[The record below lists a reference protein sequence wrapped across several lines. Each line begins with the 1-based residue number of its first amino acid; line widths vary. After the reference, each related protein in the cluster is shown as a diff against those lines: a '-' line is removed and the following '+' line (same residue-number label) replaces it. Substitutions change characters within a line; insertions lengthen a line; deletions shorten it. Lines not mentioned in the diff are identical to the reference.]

1 MRSTT
6 TYFKPVVNLSA
17 RFTLTSAFLLLLTC
31 TFAQE
36 TVIRGKITDAFSGD
50 PIPFVNVV
58 FKGTSIGTT
67 TDFDG
72 NFVLRT
78 STPTDSLLASYIGYK
93 SRSKPVKKGVDQTI
107 NFQLEEEV
115 TRLRDIII
123 LSGENPAFPILRNVI
138 SNKNTNDKRKL
149 SAFEFDSYSKIEID
163 VDNIT
168 DKFRKKK
175 IVSRITQVLDSIERI
190 AGEDG
195 KPVLPI
201 FISESVSKFYYRAN
215 PELKF
220 ENIKETKISGV
231 GFEDGSLMAQLI
243 GTSFQEY
250 NFYKN
255 WLNILD
261 KDFVSPIADGWK
273 LYYDYDLIDSLYIGE
288 DFCYRLDFFPKS
300 PQALAFTGTMWITKR
315 EFAIKQ
321 IEATIGKEANLN
333 FIEKIRIQQELT
345 KTEGGA
351 WLPVKNRMLV
361 DVGEV
366 RDQWAGLLAK
376 FYTSNKNIIVDEP
389 KEPKFYEKPILLD
402 EGYILNQHD
411 EDHWNKL
418 RHDPLTE
425 TEKNVYRMIDTL
437 QNIPVVRTY
446 IDVAKIL
453 VNGYKKAG
461 KIDIGPYL
469 SLVAFNDI
477 EGVRVQSGFRTNY
490 QFSKTWSFGG
500 QLAYGF
506 KDEEIKYSAFVQH
519 ILDRKHWT
527 TVSLRARSD
536 LGRVGIDD
544 ENLADNYLF
553 LAATRFG
560 IYRRGY
566 YFDETR
572 FNFQREVIK
581 GFSQRVAVR
590 YNTFKPSFE
599 FGYYTNPGDISS
611 LHQNFQTAEVIL
623 ESRFARDELFIQYD
637 NERLSLG
644 AQKWPIIT
652 LRYTRGLKGIGG
664 SDFEYDKFR
673 FSVLKKLPMGPLGTG
688 RVTLTGEYINGI
700 LPYPLLS
707 FHIGNETPFYTDVI
721 YSLMN
726 FGEFFS
732 DRFVSMQYRQNF
744 EGFILNRIP
753 LMRKLKW
760 RLTGLANVIYADLR
774 DENLTLSEPLPFPAG
789 NNNLTLN
796 RPYVELGYGVE
807 NIFRFIRVDFV
818 HRLSYLENDRAR
830 KFGVLFTAQ
839 FKL

>member
-1 MRSTT
+1 MYSNIVRLTT
-6 TYFKPVVNLSA
+6 RLKVLVWLVLFPAVVL
-17 RFTLTSAFLLLLTC
+17 
-31 TFAQE
+31 AQE

-72 NFVLRT
+72 NYVLRT
-78 STPTDSLLASYIGYK
+78 TSPTDSLQASYIGYK
-93 SRSKPVKKGVDQTI
+93 PRTKAVQKGVSQII

-115 TRLRDIII
+115 TRLRDIVIMA
-123 LSGENPAFPILRNVI
+123 GENPAFEVLRNVVK
-138 SNKNTNDKRKL
+138 NKSINDKRKL
-149 SAFEFDSYSKIEID
+149 SAYEFDTYSKIEID

-168 DKFRKKK
+168 DKFRQKK
-175 IVSRITQVLDSIERI
+175 IVSRITQVLDSIQQI

-201 FISESVSKFYYRAN
+201 FISESVSKFYYRNN

-220 ENIKETKISGV
+220 EHIKETKISGI
-231 GFEDGSLMAQLI
+231 GFEDGSLMAQLV
-243 GTSFQEY
+243 GASFQEY

-261 KDFVSPIADGWK
+261 KDFVSPIADGWR
-273 LYYDYDLIDSLYIGE
+273 LYYEYDLMDSLDVDGDY
-288 DFCYRLDFFPKS
+288 CYRLDFFPKS
-300 PQALAFTGTMWITKR
+300 LQALAFTGTMWITKN
-315 EFAIKQ
+315 EYAIKR
-321 IEATIGKEANLN
+321 IEVTVSKEANLN
-333 FIEKIRIQQELT
+333 FIEKIKIQQELA

-351 WLPVKNRMLV
+351 WIPVKNRVLV
-361 DVGEV
+361 DAGEV

-376 FYTSNKNIIVDEP
+376 FYTSNKNIVVNQP
-389 KEPKFYEKPILLD
+389 KEPKFYEKQILLD
-402 EGYILNQHD
+402 EGYILNMND
-411 EDHWNKL
+411 EEHWNEL

-437 QNIPVVRTY
+437 QHIPVVRTY
-446 IDVAKIL
+446 IDLVKIL
-453 VNGYKKAG
+453 INGYKKVG
-461 KIDIGPYL
+461 KVDIGPYL
-469 SLVAFNDI
+469 SLVAFNNI
-477 EGVRVQSGFRTNY
+477 EGMRIQSGFRTNY
-490 QFSKTWSFGG
+490 AFSKKISFGA
-500 QLAYGF
+500 QLGYGF
-506 KDEEIKYSAFVQH
+506 DDERIKYSAYFQH
-519 ILDRKHWT
+519 IMDRRRWT
-527 TVSLRARSD
+527 TMSLRVRSD

-544 ENLADNYLF
+544 ENLADDYLF
-553 LAATRFG
+553 LAASRFG
-560 IYRRGY
+560 KFRRGY

-572 FNFQREVIK
+572 FNFQREIIK
-581 GFSQRVAVR
+581 GFSQRIAVR
-590 YNTFKPSFE
+590 YNTFKPSFD
-599 FGYYTNPGDISS
+599 FGYYSNPGDVTSFKQS
-611 LHQNFQTAEVIL
+611 FQSAEIIL
-623 ESRFARDELFIQYD
+623 ETRLARDELFLQYD
-637 NERLSLG
+637 NERVSMG

-652 LRYTRGLKGIGG
+652 LRYTRGLKGVGG

-673 FSVLKKLPMGPLGTG
+673 FSILKKLPMGPLGTG
-688 RVTLTGEYINGI
+688 KATITGEYINGT

-732 DRFVSMQYRQNF
+732 DRFVSLQYRQYF
-744 EGFILNRIP
+744 EGFLLNRVP

-760 RLTGLANVIYADLR
+760 RLTGLANIIYGDLS
-774 DENLTLSEPLPFPAG
+774 DENLAMSEPLPFPVD
-789 NNNLTLN
+789 NNNLTID
-796 RPYVELGYGVE
+796 RPYIELGYGVE
-807 NIFRFIRVDFV
+807 NIFKFLRVDFV

>member
-1 MRSTT
+1 MYSNIVRLTT
-6 TYFKPVVNLSA
+6 RLKVLVWLVLFPAVVL
-17 RFTLTSAFLLLLTC
+17 
-31 TFAQE
+31 AQE

-72 NFVLRT
+72 NYVLRT
-78 STPTDSLLASYIGYK
+78 TSPTDSLQASYIGYK
-93 SRSKPVKKGVDQTI
+93 PRTKAVQKGVSQII

-115 TRLRDIII
+115 TRLRDIVIMA
-123 LSGENPAFPILRNVI
+123 GENPAFEVLRNVVK
-138 SNKNTNDKRKL
+138 NKSINDKRKL
-149 SAFEFDSYSKIEID
+149 SAYEFDTYSKIEID

-168 DKFRKKK
+168 DKFRQKK
-175 IVSRITQVLDSIERI
+175 IVSRITQVLDSIQQI

-201 FISESVSKFYYRAN
+201 FISESVSKFYYRNN

-220 ENIKETKISGV
+220 EHIKETKISGI
-231 GFEDGSLMAQLI
+231 GFEDGSLMAQLV
-243 GTSFQEY
+243 GASFQEY

-261 KDFVSPIADGWK
+261 KDFVSPIADGWR
-273 LYYDYDLIDSLYIGE
+273 LYYEYDLVDSLDVDGDY
-288 DFCYRLDFFPKS
+288 CYRLDFFPKS
-300 PQALAFTGTMWITKR
+300 PQALAFTGTMWITKN
-315 EFAIKQ
+315 EYAIKR
-321 IEATIGKEANLN
+321 IEVTVSKEANLN
-333 FIEKIRIQQELT
+333 FIEKIKIQQELA

-351 WLPVKNRMLV
+351 WIPVKNRVLV
-361 DVGEV
+361 DAGEV

-376 FYTSNKNIIVDEP
+376 FYTSNKNIVVNQP
-389 KEPKFYEKPILLD
+389 KEPKFYEKQILLD
-402 EGYILNQHD
+402 EGYILNMND
-411 EDHWNKL
+411 EEHWNEL

-437 QNIPVVRTY
+437 QHIPVVRTY
-446 IDVAKIL
+446 IDLVKIL
-453 VNGYKKAG
+453 INGYKKVG
-461 KIDIGPYL
+461 KVDIGPYL
-469 SLVAFNDI
+469 SLVAFNNI
-477 EGVRVQSGFRTNY
+477 EGMRIQSGFRTNY
-490 QFSKTWSFGG
+490 AFSKKISFGA
-500 QLAYGF
+500 QLGYGF
-506 KDEEIKYSAFVQH
+506 DDERIKYSAYFQH
-519 ILDRKHWT
+519 IMDRRRWT
-527 TVSLRARSD
+527 TMSLRVRSD

-544 ENLADNYLF
+544 ENLADDYLF
-553 LAATRFG
+553 LAASRFG
-560 IYRRGY
+560 KFRRGY

-572 FNFQREVIK
+572 FNFQREIIK
-581 GFSQRVAVR
+581 GFSQRIAVR
-590 YNTFKPSFE
+590 YNTFKPSFD
-599 FGYYTNPGDISS
+599 FGYYSNPGDVTSFKQS
-611 LHQNFQTAEVIL
+611 FQSAEIIL
-623 ESRFARDELFIQYD
+623 ETRLARDELFLQYD
-637 NERLSLG
+637 NERVSMG

-652 LRYTRGLKGIGG
+652 LRYTRGLKGVGG

-673 FSVLKKLPMGPLGTG
+673 FSILKKLPMGPLGTG
-688 RVTLTGEYINGI
+688 KATITGEYINGT

-732 DRFVSMQYRQNF
+732 DRFVSLQYRQYF
-744 EGFILNRIP
+744 EGFLLNRVP

-760 RLTGLANVIYADLR
+760 RLTGLANIIYGDLS
-774 DENLTLSEPLPFPAG
+774 DENLAMSEPLPFPVD
-789 NNNLTLN
+789 NNNLTIDK
-796 RPYVELGYGVE
+796 PYIELGYGVE
-807 NIFRFIRVDFV
+807 NIFKFLRVDFV

>member
-1 MRSTT
+1 MYSNIVRLTT
-6 TYFKPVVNLSA
+6 RLKVLVWLVLFPAVVL
-17 RFTLTSAFLLLLTC
+17 
-31 TFAQE
+31 AQE

-72 NFVLRT
+72 NYVLRT
-78 STPTDSLLASYIGYK
+78 TSPTDSLQASYIGYK
-93 SRSKPVKKGVDQTI
+93 PRTKAVQKGVSQII

-115 TRLRDIII
+115 TRLRDIVIMA
-123 LSGENPAFPILRNVI
+123 GENPAFEVLRNVVK
-138 SNKNTNDKRKL
+138 NKSINDKRKL
-149 SAFEFDSYSKIEID
+149 SAYEFDTYSKIEID

-168 DKFRKKK
+168 DKFRQKK
-175 IVSRITQVLDSIERI
+175 IVSRITQVLDSIQQI

-201 FISESVSKFYYRAN
+201 FISESVSKFYYRNN

-220 ENIKETKISGV
+220 EHIKETKISGI
-231 GFEDGSLMAQLI
+231 GFEDGSLMAQLV
-243 GTSFQEY
+243 GASFQEY

-261 KDFVSPIADGWK
+261 KDFVSPIADGWR
-273 LYYDYDLIDSLYIGE
+273 LYYEYDLMDSLDVDGDY
-288 DFCYRLDFFPKS
+288 CYRLDFFPKS
-300 PQALAFTGTMWITKR
+300 PQALAFTGTMWITKN
-315 EFAIKQ
+315 EYAIKR
-321 IEATIGKEANLN
+321 IEVTVSKEANLN
-333 FIEKIRIQQELT
+333 FIEKIKIQQELA

-351 WLPVKNRMLV
+351 WIPVKNRVLV
-361 DVGEV
+361 DAGEV

-376 FYTSNKNIIVDEP
+376 FYTSNKNIVVNQP
-389 KEPKFYEKPILLD
+389 KEPKFYEKQILLD
-402 EGYILNQHD
+402 EGYILNMND
-411 EDHWNKL
+411 EEHWNEL

-437 QNIPVVRTY
+437 QHIPVVRTY
-446 IDVAKIL
+446 IDLVKIL
-453 VNGYKKAG
+453 INGYKKVG
-461 KIDIGPYL
+461 KVDIGPYL
-469 SLVAFNDI
+469 SLVAFNNI
-477 EGVRVQSGFRTNY
+477 EGMRIQSGFRTNY
-490 QFSKTWSFGG
+490 AFSKKISFGA
-500 QLAYGF
+500 QLGYGF
-506 KDEEIKYSAFVQH
+506 DDERIKYSAYFQH
-519 ILDRKHWT
+519 IMDRRRWT
-527 TVSLRARSD
+527 TMSLRVRSD

-544 ENLADNYLF
+544 ENLADDYLF
-553 LAATRFG
+553 LAASRFG
-560 IYRRGY
+560 KFRRGY

-572 FNFQREVIK
+572 FNFQREIIK
-581 GFSQRVAVR
+581 GFSQRIAVR
-590 YNTFKPSFE
+590 YNTFKPSFD
-599 FGYYTNPGDISS
+599 FGYYSNPGDVTSFKQS
-611 LHQNFQTAEVIL
+611 FQSAEIIL
-623 ESRFARDELFIQYD
+623 ETRLARDELFLQYD
-637 NERLSLG
+637 NERVSMG

-652 LRYTRGLKGIGG
+652 LRYTRGLKGVGG

-673 FSVLKKLPMGPLGTG
+673 FSILKKLPMGPLGTG
-688 RVTLTGEYINGI
+688 KATITGEYINGT

-732 DRFVSMQYRQNF
+732 DRFVSLQYRQYF
-744 EGFILNRIP
+744 EGFLLNRVP

-760 RLTGLANVIYADLR
+760 RLTGLANIIYGDLS
-774 DENLTLSEPLPFPAG
+774 DENLAMSEPLPFPVD
-789 NNNLTLN
+789 NNNLTID
-796 RPYVELGYGVE
+796 RPYIELGYGVE
-807 NIFRFIRVDFV
+807 NIFKFLRVDFV

>member
-1 MRSTT
+1 VYSNIVRLTT
-6 TYFKPVVNLSA
+6 RIKVLVWLVLFPAVAL
-17 RFTLTSAFLLLLTC
+17 
-31 TFAQE
+31 AQE

-72 NFVLRT
+72 NYVLRT
-78 STPTDSLLASYIGYK
+78 TSPTDSLQASYIGYK
-93 SRSKPVKKGVDQTI
+93 PRTKAVQKGITQTI

-115 TRLRDIII
+115 TRLRDIVIMA
-123 LSGENPAFPILRNVI
+123 GENPAFAVLRNVVK
-138 SNKNTNDKRKL
+138 NKEFNDKRKL
-149 SAFEFDSYSKIEID
+149 NAYEFDSYSKIEID

-168 DKFRKKK
+168 DKFKEKKL
-175 IVSRITQVLDSIERI
+175 ISRITQVMDSIQQI

-195 KPVLPI
+195 KPILPV
-201 FISESVSKFYYRAN
+201 FISESVSKFYYRNN

-220 ENIKETKISGV
+220 ENIKETKISGI
-231 GFEDGSLMAQLI
+231 GFEDGSLMAQLV

-261 KDFVSPIADGWK
+261 KDFVSPIADGWR
-273 LYYDYDLIDSLYIGE
+273 LYYEYDLMDSLDVDGDY
-288 DFCYRLDFFPKS
+288 CYRLDFFPKS
-300 PQALAFTGTMWITKR
+300 PQALAFTGTMWITKN
-315 EFAIKQ
+315 EYAIKR
-321 IEATIGKEANLN
+321 IEVTVGKEANLN
-333 FIEKIRIQQELT
+333 FIEKIKIQQELT

-351 WLPVKNRMLV
+351 WIPVKNRVLV
-361 DVGEV
+361 DAGEI
-366 RDQWAGLLAK
+366 RDQWAGMLAK
-376 FYTSNKNIIVDEP
+376 FYTSNRNIVVNEP
-389 KEPKFYEKPILLD
+389 KDPKFYEKQILLD
-402 EGYILNQHD
+402 EGYILNMND

-437 QNIPVVRTY
+437 QHIPVVRTY
-446 IDVAKIL
+446 IDIVKIL
-453 VNGYKKAG
+453 INGYKKVG
-461 KIDIGPYL
+461 KVDIGPYL

-477 EGVRVQSGFRTNY
+477 EGVRIQSGFKTNY
-490 QFSKTWSFGG
+490 SFSKKISFGA
-500 QLAYGF
+500 QLGYGF
-506 KDEEIKYSAFVQH
+506 DDERIKYSAFVQH
-519 ILDRKHWT
+519 IIDRKRWT
-527 TVSLRARSD
+527 TMSIRVRSD

-544 ENLADNYLF
+544 ENLADDYLF

-560 IYRRGY
+560 VFRRGY
-566 YFDETR
+566 YFDESR
-572 FNFQREVIK
+572 FNFQRELIK
-581 GFSQRVAVR
+581 GFSQRIAVR
-590 YNTFKPSFE
+590 YNTFKPVFD
-599 FGYYTNPGDISS
+599 FGYYSNPGDITS
-611 LHQNFQTAEVIL
+611 LQQNFQTAEVIL
-623 ESRFARDELFIQYD
+623 ESRFARDELFLQYD
-637 NERLSLG
+637 NERVSLG

-652 LRYTRGLKGIGG
+652 LRYTRGLKGVGG
-664 SDFEYDKFR
+664 SDFEYDKYR
-673 FSVLKKLPMGPLGTG
+673 FSILKRLPMGPLGTG
-688 RVTLTGEYINGI
+688 KATITGEYINGT

-732 DRFVSMQYRQNF
+732 DRFVSLQYRQYF
-744 EGFILNRIP
+744 EGFLLNRVP

-760 RLTGLANVIYADLR
+760 RLTGLANVIYGDLN
-774 DENLTLSEPLPFPAG
+774 DENLAMSEPLPFPVG
-789 NNNLTLN
+789 NSNLTID
-796 RPYVELGYGVE
+796 RPYIELGYGVE
-807 NIFRFIRVDFV
+807 NIFKFLRVDFV

>member
-1 MRSTT
+1 MYSNIVRLTT
-6 TYFKPVVNLSA
+6 RIKVLVWLVLFPAVA
-17 RFTLTSAFLLLLTC
+17 
-31 TFAQE
+31 FAQE

-72 NFVLRT
+72 NYVLRT
-78 STPTDSLLASYIGYK
+78 TSPTDSLQASYIGYK
-93 SRSKPVKKGVDQTI
+93 PRTKAVQKGVTQTI

-115 TRLRDIII
+115 TRLRDIVIMA
-123 LSGENPAFPILRNVI
+123 GENPAFAVLRNVVK
-138 SNKNTNDKRKL
+138 NKEFNDKRKL
-149 SAFEFDSYSKIEID
+149 NAYEFNSYSKIEID

-168 DKFRKKK
+168 DKFKEKKL
-175 IVSRITQVLDSIERI
+175 ISRITQVMDSIQQI

-195 KPVLPI
+195 KPVLPV
-201 FISESVSKFYYRAN
+201 FISESVSKFYYRNN

-220 ENIKETKISGV
+220 ENIKETKISGI
-231 GFEDGSLMAQLI
+231 GFEDGSLMAQLV

-261 KDFVSPIADGWK
+261 KDFVSPIADGWR
-273 LYYDYDLIDSLYIGE
+273 LYYEYDLMDSLDVDGDY
-288 DFCYRLDFFPKS
+288 CYRLDFFPKS
-300 PQALAFTGTMWITKR
+300 PQALAFTGTMWITKN
-315 EFAIKQ
+315 EYAIKR
-321 IEATIGKEANLN
+321 IEVTVGKEANLN
-333 FIEKIRIQQELT
+333 FIEKIKIQQELT

-351 WLPVKNRMLV
+351 WIPVKNRVLV
-361 DVGEV
+361 DAGEI
-366 RDQWAGLLAK
+366 RDQWAGMLAK
-376 FYTSNKNIIVDEP
+376 FYTSNRNIVVNEP
-389 KEPKFYEKPILLD
+389 KEPKFYEKQILLD
-402 EGYILNQHD
+402 EGYILNMND

-437 QNIPVVRTY
+437 QHIPVVRTY
-446 IDVAKIL
+446 IDIVKIL
-453 VNGYKKAG
+453 INGYKKVG
-461 KIDIGPYL
+461 KVDIGPYL

-477 EGVRVQSGFRTNY
+477 EGVRIQSGFKTNY
-490 QFSKTWSFGG
+490 SFSKKISFGA
-500 QLAYGF
+500 QLGYGF
-506 KDEEIKYSAFVQH
+506 DDERIKYSAFVQH
-519 ILDRKHWT
+519 IIDRKRWT
-527 TVSLRARSD
+527 TMSIRVRSD

-544 ENLADNYLF
+544 ENLADDYLF

-560 IYRRGY
+560 VFRRGY
-566 YFDETR
+566 YFDESR
-572 FNFQREVIK
+572 FNFQRELIK
-581 GFSQRVAVR
+581 GFSQRIAVR
-590 YNTFKPSFE
+590 YNTFKPVFD
-599 FGYYTNPGDISS
+599 FGYYSNPGDITS
-611 LHQNFQTAEVIL
+611 LQQNFQTAEVIL
-623 ESRFARDELFIQYD
+623 ESRFARDELFLQYD
-637 NERLSLG
+637 NERVSLG

-652 LRYTRGLKGIGG
+652 LRYTRGLKGVGG
-664 SDFEYDKFR
+664 SDFEYDKYR
-673 FSVLKKLPMGPLGTG
+673 FSILKRLPMGPLGTG
-688 RVTLTGEYINGI
+688 KATITGEYINGT

-732 DRFVSMQYRQNF
+732 DRFVSLQYRQYF
-744 EGFILNRIP
+744 EGFLLNRVP

-760 RLTGLANVIYADLR
+760 RLTGLANVIYGDLNN
-774 DENLTLSEPLPFPAG
+774 ENLAMSEPLPFPVG
-789 NNNLTLN
+789 NSNLTLD
-796 RPYVELGYGVE
+796 RPYIELGYGVE
-807 NIFRFIRVDFV
+807 NIFKFLRVDFV

>member
-1 MRSTT
+1 MYSNIVRLTT
-6 TYFKPVVNLSA
+6 RIKVLVWLVLFPAVA
-17 RFTLTSAFLLLLTC
+17 
-31 TFAQE
+31 FAQE

-72 NFVLRT
+72 NYVLRT
-78 STPTDSLLASYIGYK
+78 TSPTDSLQASYIGYK
-93 SRSKPVKKGVDQTI
+93 PRTKAVQKGVTQTI

-115 TRLRDIII
+115 TRLRDIVIMA
-123 LSGENPAFPILRNVI
+123 GENPAFAVLRNVVK
-138 SNKNTNDKRKL
+138 NKEFNDKRKL
-149 SAFEFDSYSKIEID
+149 NAYEFDSYSKIEID

-168 DKFRKKK
+168 DKFKEKKL
-175 IVSRITQVLDSIERI
+175 ISRITQVMDSIQQI

-195 KPVLPI
+195 KPVLPV
-201 FISESVSKFYYRAN
+201 FISESVSKFYYRNN

-220 ENIKETKISGV
+220 ENIKETKISGI
-231 GFEDGSLMAQLI
+231 GFEDGSLMAQLV

-261 KDFVSPIADGWK
+261 KDFVSPIADGWR
-273 LYYDYDLIDSLYIGE
+273 LYYEYDLMDSLDVDGDY
-288 DFCYRLDFFPKS
+288 CYRLDFFPKS
-300 PQALAFTGTMWITKR
+300 PQALAFTGTMWITKN
-315 EFAIKQ
+315 EYAIKR
-321 IEATIGKEANLN
+321 IEVTVGKEANLN
-333 FIEKIRIQQELT
+333 FIEKIKIQQELT

-351 WLPVKNRMLV
+351 WIPVKNRVLV
-361 DVGEV
+361 DAGEI
-366 RDQWAGLLAK
+366 RDQWAGMLAK
-376 FYTSNKNIIVDEP
+376 FYTSNRNIVVNEP
-389 KEPKFYEKPILLD
+389 KEPKFYEKQILLD
-402 EGYILNQHD
+402 EGYILNMND

-437 QNIPVVRTY
+437 QHIPVVRTY
-446 IDVAKIL
+446 IDIVKIL
-453 VNGYKKAG
+453 INGYKKVG
-461 KIDIGPYL
+461 KVDIGPYL

-477 EGVRVQSGFRTNY
+477 EGVRIQSGFKTNY
-490 QFSKTWSFGG
+490 SFSKKISFGA
-500 QLAYGF
+500 QLGYGF
-506 KDEEIKYSAFVQH
+506 DDERIKYSAFVQH
-519 ILDRKHWT
+519 IIDRKRWT
-527 TVSLRARSD
+527 TMSIRVRSD

-544 ENLADNYLF
+544 ENLADDYLF

-560 IYRRGY
+560 VFRRGY
-566 YFDETR
+566 YFDESR
-572 FNFQREVIK
+572 FNFQRELIK
-581 GFSQRVAVR
+581 GFSQRIAVR
-590 YNTFKPSFE
+590 YNTFKPVFD
-599 FGYYTNPGDISS
+599 FGYYSNPGDITS
-611 LHQNFQTAEVIL
+611 LQQNFQTAEVIL
-623 ESRFARDELFIQYD
+623 ESRFARDELFLQYD
-637 NERLSLG
+637 NERVSLG

-652 LRYTRGLKGIGG
+652 LRYTHGLKGVGG
-664 SDFEYDKFR
+664 SDFEYDKYR
-673 FSVLKKLPMGPLGTG
+673 FSILKRLPMGPLGTG
-688 RVTLTGEYINGI
+688 KATITGEYINGT

-732 DRFVSMQYRQNF
+732 DRFVSLQYRQYF
-744 EGFILNRIP
+744 EGFLLNRVP

-760 RLTGLANVIYADLR
+760 RLTGLANVIYGDLN
-774 DENLTLSEPLPFPAG
+774 DENLAMSEPLPFPVG
-789 NNNLTLN
+789 NSNLTLD
-796 RPYVELGYGVE
+796 RPYIELGYGVE
-807 NIFRFIRVDFV
+807 NIFKFLRVDFV

>member
-1 MRSTT
+1 MYSNIVRLTT
-6 TYFKPVVNLSA
+6 RLKVLVWLVLFPAVVL
-17 RFTLTSAFLLLLTC
+17 
-31 TFAQE
+31 AQE

-72 NFVLRT
+72 NYVLRT
-78 STPTDSLLASYIGYK
+78 TSPTDSLQASYIGYK
-93 SRSKPVKKGVDQTI
+93 PRTKAVQKGVSQII

-115 TRLRDIII
+115 TRLRDIVIMA
-123 LSGENPAFPILRNVI
+123 GENPAFEVLRNVVK
-138 SNKNTNDKRKL
+138 NKSINDKRKL
-149 SAFEFDSYSKIEID
+149 SAYEFDTYSKIEID

-168 DKFRKKK
+168 DKFRQKK
-175 IVSRITQVLDSIERI
+175 IVSRITQVLDSIQQI

-201 FISESVSKFYYRAN
+201 FISESVSKFYYRNN

-220 ENIKETKISGV
+220 EHIKETKISGI
-231 GFEDGSLMAQLI
+231 GFEDGSLMAQLV
-243 GTSFQEY
+243 GASFQEY

-261 KDFVSPIADGWK
+261 KDFVSPIADGWR
-273 LYYDYDLIDSLYIGE
+273 LYYEYDLMDSLDVDGDY
-288 DFCYRLDFFPKS
+288 CYRLDFFPKS
-300 PQALAFTGTMWITKR
+300 PQALAFTGTMWITKN
-315 EFAIKQ
+315 EYAIKR
-321 IEATIGKEANLN
+321 IEVTVSKEANLN
-333 FIEKIRIQQELT
+333 FIEKIKIQQELA

-351 WLPVKNRMLV
+351 WIPVKNRVLV
-361 DVGEV
+361 DAGEV

-376 FYTSNKNIIVDEP
+376 FYTSNKNIVVNQP
-389 KEPKFYEKPILLD
+389 KEPKFYEKQILLD
-402 EGYILNQHD
+402 EGYILNMND
-411 EDHWNKL
+411 EEHWNEL

-437 QNIPVVRTY
+437 QHIPVVRTY
-446 IDVAKIL
+446 IDLVKIL
-453 VNGYKKAG
+453 INGYKKVG
-461 KIDIGPYL
+461 KVDIGPYL
-469 SLVAFNDI
+469 SLVAFNNI
-477 EGVRVQSGFRTNY
+477 EGMRIQSGFRTNY
-490 QFSKTWSFGG
+490 AFSKKISFGA
-500 QLAYGF
+500 QLGYGF
-506 KDEEIKYSAFVQH
+506 DDERIKYSAYFQH
-519 ILDRKHWT
+519 IMDRRRWT
-527 TVSLRARSD
+527 TMSLRVRSD

-544 ENLADNYLF
+544 ENLADDYLF
-553 LAATRFG
+553 LAASRFG
-560 IYRRGY
+560 KFRRGY

-572 FNFQREVIK
+572 FNFQREIIK
-581 GFSQRVAVR
+581 GFSQRIAVR
-590 YNTFKPSFE
+590 YNTFKPSFD
-599 FGYYTNPGDISS
+599 FGYYSNPGDVTSFKQS
-611 LHQNFQTAEVIL
+611 FQSAEIIL
-623 ESRFARDELFIQYD
+623 ETRLARDELFLQYD
-637 NERLSLG
+637 NERVSMG

-652 LRYTRGLKGIGG
+652 LRYTRGLKGVGG

-673 FSVLKKLPMGPLGTG
+673 FSILKKLPMGPLGTG
-688 RVTLTGEYINGI
+688 KATITGEYINGT

-732 DRFVSMQYRQNF
+732 DRFVSLQYRQYF
-744 EGFILNRIP
+744 EGFLLNRVP

-760 RLTGLANVIYADLR
+760 RLTGLANIIYGDLS
-774 DENLTLSEPLPFPAG
+774 DENLAMSEPLPFPVD
-789 NNNLTLN
+789 NNNLTIDK
-796 RPYVELGYGVE
+796 PYIELGYGVE
-807 NIFRFIRVDFV
+807 NIFKFLRVDFV

>member
-1 MRSTT
+1 MYSNIVRLTT
-6 TYFKPVVNLSA
+6 RLKVLVWLVLFPAVVL
-17 RFTLTSAFLLLLTC
+17 
-31 TFAQE
+31 AQE

-72 NFVLRT
+72 NYVLRT
-78 STPTDSLLASYIGYK
+78 TSPTDSLQASYIGYK
-93 SRSKPVKKGVDQTI
+93 PRTKAVQKGVSQII

-115 TRLRDIII
+115 TRLRDIVIMA
-123 LSGENPAFPILRNVI
+123 GENPAFEVLRNVVK
-138 SNKNTNDKRKL
+138 NKSINDKRKL
-149 SAFEFDSYSKIEID
+149 SAYEFDTYSKIEID

-168 DKFRKKK
+168 DKFRQKK
-175 IVSRITQVLDSIERI
+175 IVSRITQVLDSIQQI

-201 FISESVSKFYYRAN
+201 FISESVSKFYYRNN

-220 ENIKETKISGV
+220 EHIKETKISGI
-231 GFEDGSLMAQLI
+231 GFEDGSLMAQLV
-243 GTSFQEY
+243 GASFQEY

-261 KDFVSPIADGWK
+261 KDFVSPIADGWR
-273 LYYDYDLIDSLYIGE
+273 LYYEYDLVDSLDVDGDY
-288 DFCYRLDFFPKS
+288 CYRLDFFPKS
-300 PQALAFTGTMWITKR
+300 PQALAFTGTMWITKN
-315 EFAIKQ
+315 EYAIKR
-321 IEATIGKEANLN
+321 IEVTVSKEANLN
-333 FIEKIRIQQELT
+333 FIEKIKIQQELA

-351 WLPVKNRMLV
+351 WIPVKNRVLV
-361 DVGEV
+361 DAGEV

-376 FYTSNKNIIVDEP
+376 FYTSNKNIVVNQP
-389 KEPKFYEKPILLD
+389 KEPKFYEKQILLD
-402 EGYILNQHD
+402 EGYILNMND
-411 EDHWNKL
+411 EEHWNEL

-437 QNIPVVRTY
+437 QHIPVVRTY
-446 IDVAKIL
+446 IDLVKIL
-453 VNGYKKAG
+453 INGYKKVG
-461 KIDIGPYL
+461 KVDIGPYL
-469 SLVAFNDI
+469 SLVAFNNI
-477 EGVRVQSGFRTNY
+477 EGMRIQSGFRTNY
-490 QFSKTWSFGG
+490 AFSKKISFGA
-500 QLAYGF
+500 QLGYGF
-506 KDEEIKYSAFVQH
+506 DDERIKYSAYFQH
-519 ILDRKHWT
+519 IMDRRRWT
-527 TVSLRARSD
+527 TMSLRVRSD

-544 ENLADNYLF
+544 ENLADDYLF
-553 LAATRFG
+553 LAASRFG
-560 IYRRGY
+560 KFRRGY

-572 FNFQREVIK
+572 FNFQREIIK
-581 GFSQRVAVR
+581 GFSQRIAVR
-590 YNTFKPSFE
+590 YNTFKPSFD
-599 FGYYTNPGDISS
+599 FGYYSNPGDVTSFKQS
-611 LHQNFQTAEVIL
+611 FQSAEIIL
-623 ESRFARDELFIQYD
+623 ETRLARDELFLQYD
-637 NERLSLG
+637 NERVSMG

-652 LRYTRGLKGIGG
+652 LRYTRGLKGVGG

-673 FSVLKKLPMGPLGTG
+673 FSILKKLPMGPLGTG
-688 RVTLTGEYINGI
+688 KATITGEYINGT

-732 DRFVSMQYRQNF
+732 DRFVSLQYRQYF
-744 EGFILNRIP
+744 EGFLLNRVP

-760 RLTGLANVIYADLR
+760 RLTGLANIIYGDLS
-774 DENLTLSEPLPFPAG
+774 DENLAMSEPLPFPVD
-789 NNNLTLN
+789 NNNLTID
-796 RPYVELGYGVE
+796 RPYIELGYGVE
-807 NIFRFIRVDFV
+807 NIFKFLRVDFV

>member
-1 MRSTT
+1 MYSNIVRLKVRLKVLVWLVLS
-6 TYFKPVVNLSA
+6 PVTVL
-17 RFTLTSAFLLLLTC
+17 
-31 TFAQE
+31 AQE

-72 NFVLRT
+72 NYVLRT
-78 STPTDSLLASYIGYK
+78 TSPTDSLQASYIGYK
-93 SRSKPVKKGVDQTI
+93 PRTKVVQKGISQTI

-115 TRLRDIII
+115 TRLRDIVIMA
-123 LSGENPAFPILRNVI
+123 GENPAFAVLRNVVK
-138 SNKNTNDKRKL
+138 NKAVNDKRKL
-149 SAFEFDSYSKIEID
+149 SAYEFDSYSKIEID

-168 DKFRKKK
+168 DKFKQKK
-175 IVSRITQVLDSIERI
+175 IVSRITQVLDSIQQI

-195 KPVLPI
+195 QPVLPI
-201 FISESVSKFYYRAN
+201 FISESVSKFYYRNN

-220 ENIKETKISGV
+220 ENIKETKISGI
-231 GFEDGSLMAQLI
+231 GFEDGSLMAQLV
-243 GTSFQEY
+243 GASFQEY

-261 KDFVSPIADGWK
+261 KDFVSPIADGWR
-273 LYYDYDLIDSLYIGE
+273 LYYEYDLMDSLDVEGDY
-288 DFCYRLDFFPKS
+288 CYRLDFFPKS
-300 PQALAFTGTMWITKR
+300 PQALAFTGTMWITKN
-315 EFAIKQ
+315 EYAIKR
-321 IEATIGKEANLN
+321 IEVTVGKEANLN
-333 FIEKIRIQQELT
+333 FIEKIKIQQELA
-345 KTEGGA
+345 KTEAGA
-351 WLPVKNRMLV
+351 WIPVKNRVLV
-361 DVGEV
+361 DAGEV

-376 FYTSNKNIIVDEP
+376 FYTSNRNIVVNQP
-389 KEPKFYEKPILLD
+389 KEPKFYEKQILLD
-402 EGYILNQHD
+402 EGYILNMND
-411 EDHWNKL
+411 EEHWNKL

-437 QNIPVVRTY
+437 QHIPVVRTY
-446 IDVAKIL
+446 IDLVKIL
-453 VNGYKKAG
+453 INGYKKVG
-461 KIDIGPYL
+461 KVDIGPYL
-469 SLVAFNDI
+469 SLVAFNNI
-477 EGVRVQSGFRTNY
+477 EGVRIQSGFKTNY
-490 QFSKTWSFGG
+490 TFSKKVSFGA

-506 KDEEIKYSAFVQH
+506 DDERIKYSAFVQH
-519 ILDRKHWT
+519 IVDRKRWT
-527 TVSLRARSD
+527 TMSIRVRSD

-544 ENLADNYLF
+544 ENLADDYLF

-560 IYRRGY
+560 VFRRGY
-566 YFDETR
+566 YFDESR
-572 FNFQREVIK
+572 FNFQRELIK

-590 YNTFKPSFE
+590 YNTFKPVFD

-611 LHQNFQTAEVIL
+611 LQQNFQTAEVIL
-623 ESRFARDELFIQYD
+623 ESRFARDELFLQYD
-637 NERLSLG
+637 NERVSMG

-652 LRYTRGLKGIGG
+652 LRYTRGLKGVGG
-664 SDFEYDKFR
+664 SDFEYDKYR
-673 FSVLKKLPMGPLGTG
+673 FSILKKLPMGPLGSGKATI
-688 RVTLTGEYINGI
+688 TGEYINGT

-732 DRFVSMQYRQNF
+732 DRFVSLQYRQYF
-744 EGFILNRIP
+744 EGFLLNRVP

-760 RLTGLANVIYADLR
+760 RLTGLANVIYGDLK
-774 DENLTLSEPLPFPAG
+774 DENLAMSEPLPFPVG
-789 NNNLTLN
+789 NSNLTID
-796 RPYVELGYGVE
+796 RPYIELGYGVE
-807 NIFRFIRVDFV
+807 NIFKFLRIDFV

>member
-1 MRSTT
+1 MYSNIVRLTT
-6 TYFKPVVNLSA
+6 RLKVLVWLVLFPAVVL
-17 RFTLTSAFLLLLTC
+17 
-31 TFAQE
+31 AQE

-72 NFVLRT
+72 NYVLRT
-78 STPTDSLLASYIGYK
+78 TSPTDSLQASYIGYK
-93 SRSKPVKKGVDQTI
+93 PRTKAVQKGVSQII

-115 TRLRDIII
+115 TRLRDIVIMA
-123 LSGENPAFPILRNVI
+123 GENPAFEVLRNVVK
-138 SNKNTNDKRKL
+138 NKSINDKRKL
-149 SAFEFDSYSKIEID
+149 SAYEFDTYSKIEID

-168 DKFRKKK
+168 DKFRQKK
-175 IVSRITQVLDSIERI
+175 IVSRITQVLDSIQQI

-201 FISESVSKFYYRAN
+201 FISESVSKFYYRNN

-220 ENIKETKISGV
+220 EHIKETKISGI
-231 GFEDGSLMAQLI
+231 GFEDGSLMAQLV
-243 GTSFQEY
+243 GASFQEY

-261 KDFVSPIADGWK
+261 KDFVSPIADGWR
-273 LYYDYDLIDSLYIGE
+273 LYYEYDLVDSLDVDGDY
-288 DFCYRLDFFPKS
+288 CYRLDFFPKS
-300 PQALAFTGTMWITKR
+300 LQALAFTGTMWITKN
-315 EFAIKQ
+315 EYAIKR
-321 IEATIGKEANLN
+321 IEVTVSKEANLN
-333 FIEKIRIQQELT
+333 FIEKIKIQQELA

-351 WLPVKNRMLV
+351 WIPVKNRVLV
-361 DVGEV
+361 DAGEV

-376 FYTSNKNIIVDEP
+376 FYTSNKNIVVNQP
-389 KEPKFYEKPILLD
+389 KEPKFYEKQILLD
-402 EGYILNQHD
+402 EGYILNMND
-411 EDHWNKL
+411 EEHWNEL

-437 QNIPVVRTY
+437 QHIPVVRTY
-446 IDVAKIL
+446 IDLVKIL
-453 VNGYKKAG
+453 INGYKKVG
-461 KIDIGPYL
+461 KVDIGPYL
-469 SLVAFNDI
+469 SLVAFNNI
-477 EGVRVQSGFRTNY
+477 EGMRIQSGFRTNY
-490 QFSKTWSFGG
+490 AFSKKISFGA
-500 QLAYGF
+500 QLGYGF
-506 KDEEIKYSAFVQH
+506 DDERIKYSAYFQH
-519 ILDRKHWT
+519 IMDRRRWT
-527 TVSLRARSD
+527 TMSLRVRSD

-544 ENLADNYLF
+544 ENLADDYLF
-553 LAATRFG
+553 LAASRFG
-560 IYRRGY
+560 KFRRGY

-572 FNFQREVIK
+572 FNFQREIIK
-581 GFSQRVAVR
+581 GFSQRIAVR
-590 YNTFKPSFE
+590 YNTFKPSFD
-599 FGYYTNPGDISS
+599 FGYYSNPGDVTSFKQS
-611 LHQNFQTAEVIL
+611 FQSAEIIL
-623 ESRFARDELFIQYD
+623 ETRLARDELFLQYD
-637 NERLSLG
+637 NERVSMG

-652 LRYTRGLKGIGG
+652 LRYTRGLKGVGG

-673 FSVLKKLPMGPLGTG
+673 FSILKKLPMGPLGTG
-688 RVTLTGEYINGI
+688 KATITGEYISGT

-732 DRFVSMQYRQNF
+732 DRFVSLQYRQYF
-744 EGFILNRIP
+744 EGFLLNRVP

-760 RLTGLANVIYADLR
+760 RLTGLANIIYGDLS
-774 DENLTLSEPLPFPAG
+774 DENLAMSEPLPFPVD
-789 NNNLTLN
+789 NNNLTID
-796 RPYVELGYGVE
+796 RPYIELGYGVE
-807 NIFRFIRVDFV
+807 NIFKFLRVDFV

>member
-1 MRSTT
+1 MYSNIVRLTT
-6 TYFKPVVNLSA
+6 RIKVLVWLVLFPAVAL
-17 RFTLTSAFLLLLTC
+17 
-31 TFAQE
+31 AQE

-72 NFVLRT
+72 NYVLRT
-78 STPTDSLLASYIGYK
+78 TSPTDSLQASYIGYK
-93 SRSKPVKKGVDQTI
+93 PRTKAVQKGITQTI

-115 TRLRDIII
+115 TRLRDIVIMA
-123 LSGENPAFPILRNVI
+123 GENPAFAVLRNVVK
-138 SNKNTNDKRKL
+138 NKEFNDKRKL
-149 SAFEFDSYSKIEID
+149 NAYEFDSYSKIEID

-168 DKFRKKK
+168 DKFKEKKL
-175 IVSRITQVLDSIERI
+175 ISRITQVMDSIQQI

-195 KPVLPI
+195 KPVLPV
-201 FISESVSKFYYRAN
+201 FISESVSKFYYRNN

-220 ENIKETKISGV
+220 ENIKETKISGI
-231 GFEDGSLMAQLI
+231 GFEDGSLMAQLV

-261 KDFVSPIADGWK
+261 KDFVSPIADGWR
-273 LYYDYDLIDSLYIGE
+273 LYYEYDLMDSLDVDGDY
-288 DFCYRLDFFPKS
+288 CYRLDFFPKS
-300 PQALAFTGTMWITKR
+300 PQALAFTGTMWITKN
-315 EFAIKQ
+315 EYAIKR
-321 IEATIGKEANLN
+321 IEVTVGKEANLN
-333 FIEKIRIQQELT
+333 FIEKIKIQQELS

-351 WLPVKNRMLV
+351 WIPVKNRVLV
-361 DVGEV
+361 DAGEI
-366 RDQWAGLLAK
+366 RDQWAGMLAK
-376 FYTSNKNIIVDEP
+376 FYTSNRNIVVNEP
-389 KEPKFYEKPILLD
+389 KDPKFYEKQILLD
-402 EGYILNQHD
+402 EGYILNMHD
-411 EDHWNKL
+411 EDHWNNL

-437 QNIPVVRTY
+437 QHIPVVRTY
-446 IDVAKIL
+446 IDIVKIL
-453 VNGYKKAG
+453 INGYKKVG
-461 KIDIGPYL
+461 KVDIGPYL

-477 EGVRVQSGFRTNY
+477 EGVRIQSGFKTNY
-490 QFSKTWSFGG
+490 SFSKKISFGA
-500 QLAYGF
+500 QLGYGF
-506 KDEEIKYSAFVQH
+506 DDERIKYSAFVQH
-519 ILDRKHWT
+519 IIDRKRWT
-527 TVSLRARSD
+527 TMSIRVRSD

-544 ENLADNYLF
+544 ENLADDYLF

-560 IYRRGY
+560 VFRRGY
-566 YFDETR
+566 YFDESR
-572 FNFQREVIK
+572 FNFQRELIK
-581 GFSQRVAVR
+581 GFSQRIAVR
-590 YNTFKPSFE
+590 YNTFKPVFD
-599 FGYYTNPGDISS
+599 FGYYSNPGDITS
-611 LHQNFQTAEVIL
+611 LQQNFQTAEVIL
-623 ESRFARDELFIQYD
+623 ESRFARDELFLQYD
-637 NERLSLG
+637 NERVSLG

-652 LRYTRGLKGIGG
+652 LRYTRGLKGVGG
-664 SDFEYDKFR
+664 SDFEYDKYR
-673 FSVLKKLPMGPLGTG
+673 FSILKRLPMGPLGTG
-688 RVTLTGEYINGI
+688 KATITGEYINGT

-732 DRFVSMQYRQNF
+732 DRFVSLQYRQYF
-744 EGFILNRIP
+744 EGFLLNRVP

-760 RLTGLANVIYADLR
+760 RLTGLANVIYGDLS
-774 DENLTLSEPLPFPAG
+774 DENLAMSEPLPFPVG
-789 NNNLTLN
+789 NSNLTLD

-807 NIFRFIRVDFV
+807 NIFKFLRVDFV

>member
-1 MRSTT
+1 MYSNIVRLTT
-6 TYFKPVVNLSA
+6 RLKVLVWLVLFPAVVL
-17 RFTLTSAFLLLLTC
+17 
-31 TFAQE
+31 AQE

-72 NFVLRT
+72 NYVLRT
-78 STPTDSLLASYIGYK
+78 TSPTDSLQASYIGYK
-93 SRSKPVKKGVDQTI
+93 PRTKAVQKGVSQII

-115 TRLRDIII
+115 TRLRDIVIMA
-123 LSGENPAFPILRNVI
+123 GENPAFEVLRNVVK
-138 SNKNTNDKRKL
+138 NKSINDKRKL
-149 SAFEFDSYSKIEID
+149 SAYEFDTYSKIEID

-168 DKFRKKK
+168 DKFRQKK
-175 IVSRITQVLDSIERI
+175 IVSRITQVLDSIQQI

-201 FISESVSKFYYRAN
+201 FISESVSKFYYRNN

-220 ENIKETKISGV
+220 EHIKETKISGI
-231 GFEDGSLMAQLI
+231 GFEDGSLMAQLV
-243 GTSFQEY
+243 GASFQEY

-261 KDFVSPIADGWK
+261 KDFVSPIADGWR
-273 LYYDYDLIDSLYIGE
+273 LYYEYDLMDSLDVDGDY
-288 DFCYRLDFFPKS
+288 CYRLDFFPKS
-300 PQALAFTGTMWITKR
+300 PQALAFTGTMWITKN
-315 EFAIKQ
+315 EYAIKR
-321 IEATIGKEANLN
+321 IEVTVSKEANLN
-333 FIEKIRIQQELT
+333 FIEKIKIQQELA

-351 WLPVKNRMLV
+351 WIPVKNRVLV
-361 DVGEV
+361 DAGEV

-376 FYTSNKNIIVDEP
+376 FYTSNKNIVVNQP
-389 KEPKFYEKPILLD
+389 KEPKFYEKQILLD
-402 EGYILNQHD
+402 EGYILNMND
-411 EDHWNKL
+411 EEHWNEL

-437 QNIPVVRTY
+437 QHIPVVRTY
-446 IDVAKIL
+446 IDLVKIL
-453 VNGYKKAG
+453 INGYKKVG
-461 KIDIGPYL
+461 KVDIGPYL
-469 SLVAFNDI
+469 SLVAFNNI
-477 EGVRVQSGFRTNY
+477 EGMRIQSGFRTNY
-490 QFSKTWSFGG
+490 AFSKKISFGA
-500 QLAYGF
+500 QLGYGF
-506 KDEEIKYSAFVQH
+506 DDERIKYSAYFQH
-519 ILDRKHWT
+519 IMDRRRWT
-527 TVSLRARSD
+527 TMSLRVRSD

-544 ENLADNYLF
+544 ENLADDYLF
-553 LAATRFG
+553 LAASRFG
-560 IYRRGY
+560 KFRRGY

-572 FNFQREVIK
+572 FNFQREIIK
-581 GFSQRVAVR
+581 GFSQRIAIR
-590 YNTFKPSFE
+590 YNTFKPSFD
-599 FGYYTNPGDISS
+599 FGYYSNPGDVTSFKQS
-611 LHQNFQTAEVIL
+611 FQSAEIIL
-623 ESRFARDELFIQYD
+623 ETRLARDELFLQYD
-637 NERLSLG
+637 NERVSMG

-652 LRYTRGLKGIGG
+652 LRYTRGLKGVGG

-673 FSVLKKLPMGPLGTG
+673 FSILKKLPMGPLGTG
-688 RVTLTGEYINGI
+688 KATITGEYISGT

-732 DRFVSMQYRQNF
+732 DRFVSLQYRQYF
-744 EGFILNRIP
+744 EGFLLNRVP

-760 RLTGLANVIYADLR
+760 RLTGLANIIYGDLS
-774 DENLTLSEPLPFPAG
+774 DENLAMSEPLPFPVD
-789 NNNLTLN
+789 NNNLTID
-796 RPYVELGYGVE
+796 RPYIELGYGVE
-807 NIFRFIRVDFV
+807 NIFKFLRVDFV

>member
-1 MRSTT
+1 MYSNIVRLTT
-6 TYFKPVVNLSA
+6 RLKVLVWLVLFPAVVL
-17 RFTLTSAFLLLLTC
+17 
-31 TFAQE
+31 AQE

-72 NFVLRT
+72 NYVLRT
-78 STPTDSLLASYIGYK
+78 TSPTDSLQASYIGYK
-93 SRSKPVKKGVDQTI
+93 PRTKAVQKGVSQII

-115 TRLRDIII
+115 TRLRDIVIMA
-123 LSGENPAFPILRNVI
+123 GENPAFEVLRNVVK
-138 SNKNTNDKRKL
+138 NKSINDKRKL
-149 SAFEFDSYSKIEID
+149 SAYEFDTYSKIEID

-168 DKFRKKK
+168 DKFRQKK
-175 IVSRITQVLDSIERI
+175 IVSRITQVLDSIQQI

-201 FISESVSKFYYRAN
+201 FISESVSKFYYRNN

-220 ENIKETKISGV
+220 EHIKETKISGI
-231 GFEDGSLMAQLI
+231 GFEDGSLMAQLV
-243 GTSFQEY
+243 GASFQEY

-261 KDFVSPIADGWK
+261 KDFVSPIADGWR
-273 LYYDYDLIDSLYIGE
+273 LYYEYDLMDSLDVDGDY
-288 DFCYRLDFFPKS
+288 CYRLDFFPKS
-300 PQALAFTGTMWITKR
+300 PQALAFTGTMWITKN
-315 EFAIKQ
+315 EYAIKR
-321 IEATIGKEANLN
+321 IEVTVSKEANLN
-333 FIEKIRIQQELT
+333 FIEKIKIQQELA

-351 WLPVKNRMLV
+351 WIPVKNRVLV
-361 DVGEV
+361 DAGEV

-376 FYTSNKNIIVDEP
+376 FYTSNKNIVVNQP
-389 KEPKFYEKPILLD
+389 KEPKFYEKQILLD
-402 EGYILNQHD
+402 EGYILNMND
-411 EDHWNKL
+411 EEHWNEL

-437 QNIPVVRTY
+437 QHIPVVRTY
-446 IDVAKIL
+446 IDLVKIL
-453 VNGYKKAG
+453 INGYKKVG
-461 KIDIGPYL
+461 KVDIGPYL
-469 SLVAFNDI
+469 SLVAFNNI
-477 EGVRVQSGFRTNY
+477 EGMRIQSGFRTNY
-490 QFSKTWSFGG
+490 AFSKKISFGA
-500 QLAYGF
+500 QLGYGF
-506 KDEEIKYSAFVQH
+506 DDERIKYSAYFQH
-519 ILDRKHWT
+519 IMDRRRWT
-527 TVSLRARSD
+527 TMSLRVRSD

-544 ENLADNYLF
+544 ENLADDYLF
-553 LAATRFG
+553 LAASRFG
-560 IYRRGY
+560 KFRRGY

-572 FNFQREVIK
+572 FNFQREIIK
-581 GFSQRVAVR
+581 GFSQRIAVR
-590 YNTFKPSFE
+590 YNTFKPSFD
-599 FGYYTNPGDISS
+599 FGYYSNPGDVTSFKQS
-611 LHQNFQTAEVIL
+611 FQSAEIIL
-623 ESRFARDELFIQYD
+623 ETRLARDELFLQYD
-637 NERLSLG
+637 NERVSMG

-652 LRYTRGLKGIGG
+652 LRYTRGLKGVGG

-673 FSVLKKLPMGPLGTG
+673 FSILKKLPMGPLGTG
-688 RVTLTGEYINGI
+688 KATITGEYISGT

-732 DRFVSMQYRQNF
+732 DRFVSLQYRQYF
-744 EGFILNRIP
+744 EGFLLNRVP

-760 RLTGLANVIYADLR
+760 RLTGLANIIYGDLS
-774 DENLTLSEPLPFPAG
+774 DENLAMSEPLPFPVD
-789 NNNLTLN
+789 NNNLTID
-796 RPYVELGYGVE
+796 RPYIELGYGVE
-807 NIFRFIRVDFV
+807 NIFKFLRVDFV

>member
-1 MRSTT
+1 MYSNIVRLTT
-6 TYFKPVVNLSA
+6 RLKVLVWLVLFPAVVL
-17 RFTLTSAFLLLLTC
+17 
-31 TFAQE
+31 AQE

-72 NFVLRT
+72 NYVLRT
-78 STPTDSLLASYIGYK
+78 TSPTDSLQASYIGYK
-93 SRSKPVKKGVDQTI
+93 PRTKAVQKGVSQII

-115 TRLRDIII
+115 TRLRDIVIMA
-123 LSGENPAFPILRNVI
+123 GENPAFEVLRNVVK
-138 SNKNTNDKRKL
+138 NKSINDKRKL
-149 SAFEFDSYSKIEID
+149 SAYEFDTYSKIEID

-168 DKFRKKK
+168 DKFRQKK
-175 IVSRITQVLDSIERI
+175 IVSRITQVLDSIQQI

-201 FISESVSKFYYRAN
+201 FISESVSKFYYRNN

-220 ENIKETKISGV
+220 EHIKETKISGI
-231 GFEDGSLMAQLI
+231 GFEDGSLMAQLV
-243 GTSFQEY
+243 GASFQEY

-261 KDFVSPIADGWK
+261 KDFVSPIADGWR
-273 LYYDYDLIDSLYIGE
+273 LYYEYDLVDSLDVDGDY
-288 DFCYRLDFFPKS
+288 CYRLDFFPKS
-300 PQALAFTGTMWITKR
+300 LQALAFTGTMWITKN
-315 EFAIKQ
+315 EYAIKR
-321 IEATIGKEANLN
+321 IEVTVSKEANLN
-333 FIEKIRIQQELT
+333 FIEKIKIQQELA

-351 WLPVKNRMLV
+351 WIPVKNRVLV
-361 DVGEV
+361 DAGEV

-376 FYTSNKNIIVDEP
+376 FYTSNKNIVVNQP
-389 KEPKFYEKPILLD
+389 KEPKFYEKQILLD
-402 EGYILNQHD
+402 EGYILNMND
-411 EDHWNKL
+411 EEHWNEL

-437 QNIPVVRTY
+437 QHIPVVRTY
-446 IDVAKIL
+446 IDLVKIL
-453 VNGYKKAG
+453 INGYKKVG
-461 KIDIGPYL
+461 KVDIGPYL
-469 SLVAFNDI
+469 SLVAFNNI
-477 EGVRVQSGFRTNY
+477 EGMRIQSGFRTNY
-490 QFSKTWSFGG
+490 AFSKKISFGA
-500 QLAYGF
+500 QLGYGF
-506 KDEEIKYSAFVQH
+506 DDERIKYSAYFQH
-519 ILDRKHWT
+519 IMDRRRWT
-527 TVSLRARSD
+527 TMSLRVRSD

-544 ENLADNYLF
+544 ENLADDYLF
-553 LAATRFG
+553 LAASRFG
-560 IYRRGY
+560 KFRRGY

-572 FNFQREVIK
+572 FNFQREIIK
-581 GFSQRVAVR
+581 GFSQRIAVR
-590 YNTFKPSFE
+590 YNTFKPSFD
-599 FGYYTNPGDISS
+599 FGYYSNPGDVTSFKQS
-611 LHQNFQTAEVIL
+611 FQSAEIIL
-623 ESRFARDELFIQYD
+623 ETRLARDELFLQYD
-637 NERLSLG
+637 NERVSMG

-652 LRYTRGLKGIGG
+652 LRYTRGLKGVGG

-673 FSVLKKLPMGPLGTG
+673 FSILKKLPMGPLGTG
-688 RVTLTGEYINGI
+688 KATITGEYINGT

-732 DRFVSMQYRQNF
+732 DRFVSLQYRQYF
-744 EGFILNRIP
+744 EGFLLNRVP

-760 RLTGLANVIYADLR
+760 RLTGLANIIYGDLS
-774 DENLTLSEPLPFPAG
+774 DENLAMSEPLPFPVD
-789 NNNLTLN
+789 NNNLTID
-796 RPYVELGYGVE
+796 RPYIELGYGVE
-807 NIFRFIRVDFV
+807 NIFKFLRVDFV

>member
-1 MRSTT
+1 VYSNIVRLTT
-6 TYFKPVVNLSA
+6 RIKVLVWLVLFPAVAL
-17 RFTLTSAFLLLLTC
+17 
-31 TFAQE
+31 AQE

-72 NFVLRT
+72 NYVLRT
-78 STPTDSLLASYIGYK
+78 TSPTDSLQASYIGYK
-93 SRSKPVKKGVDQTI
+93 PRTKAVQKGITQTI

-115 TRLRDIII
+115 TRLRDIVIMA
-123 LSGENPAFPILRNVI
+123 GENPAFAVLRNVVK
-138 SNKNTNDKRKL
+138 NKEFNDKRKL
-149 SAFEFDSYSKIEID
+149 NAYEFDSYSKIEID

-168 DKFRKKK
+168 DKFKEKKL
-175 IVSRITQVLDSIERI
+175 ISRITQVMDSIQQI

-195 KPVLPI
+195 KPILPV
-201 FISESVSKFYYRAN
+201 FISESVSKFYYRNN

-220 ENIKETKISGV
+220 ENIKETKISGI
-231 GFEDGSLMAQLI
+231 GFEDGSLMAQLV

-261 KDFVSPIADGWK
+261 KDFVSPIADGWR
-273 LYYDYDLIDSLYIGE
+273 LYYEYDLMDSLDVDGDY
-288 DFCYRLDFFPKS
+288 CYRLDFFPKS
-300 PQALAFTGTMWITKR
+300 PQALAFTGTMWITKN
-315 EFAIKQ
+315 EYAIKR
-321 IEATIGKEANLN
+321 IEVTVGKEANLN
-333 FIEKIRIQQELT
+333 FIEKIKIQQELT

-351 WLPVKNRMLV
+351 WIPVKNRVLV
-361 DVGEV
+361 DAGEI
-366 RDQWAGLLAK
+366 RDQWAGMLAK
-376 FYTSNKNIIVDEP
+376 FYTSNRNIVVNEP
-389 KEPKFYEKPILLD
+389 KDPKFYEKQILLD
-402 EGYILNQHD
+402 EGYILNMND

-437 QNIPVVRTY
+437 QHIPVVRTY
-446 IDVAKIL
+446 IDIVKIL
-453 VNGYKKAG
+453 INGYKKVG
-461 KIDIGPYL
+461 KVDIGPYL

-477 EGVRVQSGFRTNY
+477 EGVRIQSGFKTNY
-490 QFSKTWSFGG
+490 SFSKKISFGA
-500 QLAYGF
+500 QLGYGF
-506 KDEEIKYSAFVQH
+506 DDERIKYSAFVQH
-519 ILDRKHWT
+519 IIDRKRWT
-527 TVSLRARSD
+527 TMSIRVRSD

-544 ENLADNYLF
+544 ENLADDYLF

-560 IYRRGY
+560 VFRRGY
-566 YFDETR
+566 YFDESR
-572 FNFQREVIK
+572 FNFQRELIK
-581 GFSQRVAVR
+581 GFSQRIAVR
-590 YNTFKPSFE
+590 YNTFKPVFD
-599 FGYYTNPGDISS
+599 FGYYSNPGDITS
-611 LHQNFQTAEVIL
+611 LQQNFQTAEVIL
-623 ESRFARDELFIQYD
+623 ESRFARDELFLQYD
-637 NERLSLG
+637 NERVSLG

-652 LRYTRGLKGIGG
+652 LRYTRGLKGVGG
-664 SDFEYDKFR
+664 SDFEYDKYR
-673 FSVLKKLPMGPLGTG
+673 FSILKRLPMGPLGTG
-688 RVTLTGEYINGI
+688 KATITGEYINGT

-732 DRFVSMQYRQNF
+732 DRFVSLQYRQYF
-744 EGFILNRIP
+744 EGFLLNRVP

-760 RLTGLANVIYADLR
+760 RLTGLANVIYGDLN
-774 DENLTLSEPLPFPAG
+774 DENLAMSEPLPFPVG
-789 NNNLTLN
+789 NSNLTLD
-796 RPYVELGYGVE
+796 RPYIELGYGVE
-807 NIFRFIRVDFV
+807 NIFKFLRVDFV

>member
-1 MRSTT
+1 MYSNIVRLTT
-6 TYFKPVVNLSA
+6 RLKVLVWLVLFPAVVL
-17 RFTLTSAFLLLLTC
+17 
-31 TFAQE
+31 AQE

-72 NFVLRT
+72 NYVLRT
-78 STPTDSLLASYIGYK
+78 TSPTDSLQASYIGYK
-93 SRSKPVKKGVDQTI
+93 PRTKAVQKGVSQII

-115 TRLRDIII
+115 TRLRDIVIMA
-123 LSGENPAFPILRNVI
+123 GENPAFEVLRNVVK
-138 SNKNTNDKRKL
+138 NKSINDKRKL
-149 SAFEFDSYSKIEID
+149 SAYEFDTYSKIEID

-168 DKFRKKK
+168 DKFRQKK
-175 IVSRITQVLDSIERI
+175 IVSRITQVLDSIQQI

-201 FISESVSKFYYRAN
+201 FISESVSKFYYRNN

-220 ENIKETKISGV
+220 EHIKETKISGI
-231 GFEDGSLMAQLI
+231 GFEDGSLMAQLV
-243 GTSFQEY
+243 GASFQEY

-261 KDFVSPIADGWK
+261 KDFVSPIADGWR
-273 LYYDYDLIDSLYIGE
+273 LYYEYDLVDSLDVDGDY
-288 DFCYRLDFFPKS
+288 CYRLDFFPKS
-300 PQALAFTGTMWITKR
+300 LQALAFTGTMWITKN
-315 EFAIKQ
+315 EYAIKR
-321 IEATIGKEANLN
+321 IEVTVSKEANLN
-333 FIEKIRIQQELT
+333 FIEKIKIQQELA

-351 WLPVKNRMLV
+351 WIPVKNRVLV
-361 DVGEV
+361 DAGEV

-376 FYTSNKNIIVDEP
+376 FYTSNKNIVVNQP
-389 KEPKFYEKPILLD
+389 KEPKFYEKQILLD
-402 EGYILNQHD
+402 EGYILNMND
-411 EDHWNKL
+411 EEHWNEL

-437 QNIPVVRTY
+437 QHIPVVRTY
-446 IDVAKIL
+446 IDLVKIL
-453 VNGYKKAG
+453 INGYKKVG
-461 KIDIGPYL
+461 KVDIGPYL
-469 SLVAFNDI
+469 SLVAFNNI
-477 EGVRVQSGFRTNY
+477 EGMRIQSGFRTNY
-490 QFSKTWSFGG
+490 AFSKKISFGA
-500 QLAYGF
+500 QLGYGF
-506 KDEEIKYSAFVQH
+506 DDERIKYSAYFQH
-519 ILDRKHWT
+519 IMDRRRWT
-527 TVSLRARSD
+527 TMSLRVRSD

-544 ENLADNYLF
+544 ENLADDYLF
-553 LAATRFG
+553 LAASRFG
-560 IYRRGY
+560 KFRRGY

-572 FNFQREVIK
+572 FNFQREIIK
-581 GFSQRVAVR
+581 GFSQRIAVR
-590 YNTFKPSFE
+590 YNTFKPSFD
-599 FGYYTNPGDISS
+599 FGYYSNPGDVTSFKQS
-611 LHQNFQTAEVIL
+611 FQSAEIIL
-623 ESRFARDELFIQYD
+623 ETRLARDELFLQYD
-637 NERLSLG
+637 NERVSMG

-652 LRYTRGLKGIGG
+652 LRYTRGLKGVGG

-673 FSVLKKLPMGPLGTG
+673 FSILKKLPMGPLGTG
-688 RVTLTGEYINGI
+688 KATITGEYISGT

-732 DRFVSMQYRQNF
+732 DRFVSLQYRQYF
-744 EGFILNRIP
+744 EGFLLNRVP

-760 RLTGLANVIYADLR
+760 RLTGLANIIYGDLS
-774 DENLTLSEPLPFPAG
+774 DENLAMSEPLPFPVD
-789 NNNLTLN
+789 NNNLTIDK
-796 RPYVELGYGVE
+796 PYIELGYGVE
-807 NIFRFIRVDFV
+807 NIFKFLRVDFV

>member
-1 MRSTT
+1 MYSNIVRLTT
-6 TYFKPVVNLSA
+6 RIKVLVWLVLFPAVA
-17 RFTLTSAFLLLLTC
+17 
-31 TFAQE
+31 FAQE

-72 NFVLRT
+72 NYVLRT
-78 STPTDSLLASYIGYK
+78 TSPTDSLQASYIGYK
-93 SRSKPVKKGVDQTI
+93 PRTKAVQKGIIQTI

-115 TRLRDIII
+115 TRLRDIVIMA
-123 LSGENPAFPILRNVI
+123 GENPAFAVLRNVVK
-138 SNKNTNDKRKL
+138 NKEFNDKRKL
-149 SAFEFDSYSKIEID
+149 NAYEFDSYSKIEID

-168 DKFRKKK
+168 DKFKEKKL
-175 IVSRITQVLDSIERI
+175 ISRITQVMDSIQQI

-195 KPVLPI
+195 KPVLPV
-201 FISESVSKFYYRAN
+201 FISESVSKFYYRNN

-220 ENIKETKISGV
+220 ENIKETKISGI
-231 GFEDGSLMAQLI
+231 GFEDGSLMAQLV

-261 KDFVSPIADGWK
+261 KDFVSPIADGWR
-273 LYYDYDLIDSLYIGE
+273 LYYEYDLMDSLDVDGDY
-288 DFCYRLDFFPKS
+288 CYRLDFFPKS
-300 PQALAFTGTMWITKR
+300 PQALAFTGTMWITKN
-315 EFAIKQ
+315 EYAIKR
-321 IEATIGKEANLN
+321 IEVTVGKEANLN
-333 FIEKIRIQQELT
+333 FIEKIKIQQELT

-351 WLPVKNRMLV
+351 WIPVKNRVLV
-361 DVGEV
+361 DAGEI
-366 RDQWAGLLAK
+366 RDQWAGMLAK
-376 FYTSNKNIIVDEP
+376 FYTSNRNIVVNEP
-389 KEPKFYEKPILLD
+389 KEPKFYEKQILLD
-402 EGYILNQHD
+402 EGYILNMND

-437 QNIPVVRTY
+437 QHIPVVRTY
-446 IDVAKIL
+446 IDIVKIL
-453 VNGYKKAG
+453 INGYKKVG
-461 KIDIGPYL
+461 KVDIGPYL

-477 EGVRVQSGFRTNY
+477 EGVRIQSGFKTNY
-490 QFSKTWSFGG
+490 SFSKKISFGA
-500 QLAYGF
+500 QLGYGF
-506 KDEEIKYSAFVQH
+506 DDERIKYSAFVQH
-519 ILDRKHWT
+519 IIDRKRWT
-527 TVSLRARSD
+527 TMSIRVRSD

-544 ENLADNYLF
+544 ENLADDYLF

-560 IYRRGY
+560 VFRRGY
-566 YFDETR
+566 YFDESR
-572 FNFQREVIK
+572 FNFQRELIK
-581 GFSQRVAVR
+581 GFSQRIAVR
-590 YNTFKPSFE
+590 YNTFKPVFD
-599 FGYYTNPGDISS
+599 FGYYSNPGDITS
-611 LHQNFQTAEVIL
+611 LQQNFQTAEVIL
-623 ESRFARDELFIQYD
+623 ESRFARDELFLQYD
-637 NERLSLG
+637 NERVSLG

-652 LRYTRGLKGIGG
+652 LRYTHGLKGVGG
-664 SDFEYDKFR
+664 SDFEYDKYR
-673 FSVLKKLPMGPLGTG
+673 FSILKRLPMGPLGTG
-688 RVTLTGEYINGI
+688 KATITGEYINGT

-732 DRFVSMQYRQNF
+732 DRFVSLQYRQYF
-744 EGFILNRIP
+744 EGFLLNRVP

-760 RLTGLANVIYADLR
+760 RLTGLANVIYGDLN
-774 DENLTLSEPLPFPAG
+774 DENLAMSEPLPFPVG
-789 NNNLTLN
+789 NSNLTLD
-796 RPYVELGYGVE
+796 RPYIELGYGVE
-807 NIFRFIRVDFV
+807 NIFKFLRVDFV